1 MAGDIGSQM
10 FDANPLPDFT
20 QPAIR
25 VRQHLMRSVISLL
38 FRPMHTTVEYRKNII
53 FIRLS
58 LLLVFD
64 NDIPHFLRQQK
75 IDRLARFLANVVH
88 PSVPYISVFQ
98 QGDVCKVNPRTEIAE
113 HENIPCQSFGG
124 IALRQIECNNLAHV
138 LFRDGPFLRPRI
150 EFADFIG
157 IERVIVPF
165 HQLQFYR
172 LVEHATQRSKEL
184 ANGRITATA
193 RP

>member
-1 MAGDIGSQM
+1 MDKFGYYL
-10 FDANPLPDFT
+10 N
-20 QPAIR
+20 R
-25 VRQHLMRSVISLL
+25 LL
-38 FRPMHTTVEYRKNII
+38 FWLDYI
-53 FIRLS
+53 F
-58 LLLVFD
+58 
-64 NDIPHFLRQQK
+64 QQK
-75 IDRLARFLANVVH
+75 IDRFARFLANILH
-88 PSVPYISVFQ
+88 PTVPYISVFQ
-98 QGDVCKVNPRTEIAE
+98 QGDVRKVNPRSEIAE
-113 HENIPCQSFGG
+113 HENITRQLFGG